1 MKMVN
6 IRKIIQ
12 WRVNDILKKTTL
24 RRDIDKNQYLIYL
37 RI

>member
-12 WRVNDILKKTTL
+12 WRVNDILKKTNL

>member
-1 MKMVN
+1 MVN

-12 WRVNDILKKTTL
+12 WRVNDILKKTNL